1 MYVGNIDENTSE
13 EDLHAFFG
21 LKSTK
26 YLQQTCKV
34 VVIKTKKVEYL
45 EDLHMLHSQIICSRN
60 Y

>member
-34 VVIKTKKVEYL
+34 VVIKTKKWN
-45 EDLHMLHSQIICSRN
+45 I
-60 Y
+60 